1 MSRIL
6 PLGLL
11 LRPRQND
18 PQPLIIYHGRSC
30 PDGFAAALA
39 AWRFYQ
45 GQAEFLALE
54 HGQVTELHE
63 LPNLPF
69 PEIKALWRKLFNG
82 ETPTHNRQFL
92 ERQLAYK
99 LQEVEFRKVDPGLLD
114 RNNKK
119 IASLI
124 ATGKLRKRDR
134 DFHPTP
140 GTLFTREYHGKVHQ
154 HLLIGEIITVGI
166 TFKLLK
172 IKDVVEVV
180 GLLHLFQRWKVMQH
194 Y

>member
-1 MSRIL
+1 MKTSKT
-6 PLGLL
+6 PATA
-11 LRPRQND
+11 PRT
-18 PQPLIIYHGRSC
+18 
-30 PDGFAAALA
+30 AAA
-39 AWRFYQ
+39 
-45 GQAEFLALE
+45 
-54 HGQVTELHE
+54 QVHE

-69 PEIKALWRKLFNG
+69 PEIKALWRKLFGG

-99 LQEVEFRKVDPGLLD
+99 LQEVEFRKVDPGLLE

-154 HLLIGEIITVGI
+154 VIATADGQYEFEGRPYRSLSMIAREITSSRWSGPVFFG
-166 TFKLLK
+166 LK
-172 IKDVVEVV
+172 DYAAKSTAKK
-180 GLLHLFQRWKVMQH
+180 GGTK
-194 Y
+194 

>member
-1 MSRIL
+1 MKPSK
-6 PLGLL
+6 PPATP
-11 LRPRQND
+11 PRT
-18 PQPLIIYHGRSC
+18 
-30 PDGFAAALA
+30 AVA
-39 AWRFYQ
+39 
-45 GQAEFLALE
+45 
-54 HGQVTELHE
+54 QVHE
-63 LPNLPF
+63 LPSLPF

-99 LQEVEFRKVDPGLLD
+99 LQEVEFRKVDPGLLE

-140 GTLFTREYHGKVHQ
+140 CTKFTREYHGKFHEVIAMADGQ
-154 HLLIGEIITVGI
+154 YNYNGQPYRSLSMIARLITSSRWSGPVFFG
-166 TFKLLK
+166 LK
-172 IKDVVEVV
+172 DDAAKPSSKK
-180 GLLHLFQRWKVMQH
+180 GGAK
-194 Y
+194 

>member
-1 MSRIL
+1 MKTSKT
-6 PLGLL
+6 PATP
-11 LRPRQND
+11 PRT
-18 PQPLIIYHGRSC
+18 
-30 PDGFAAALA
+30 AVA
-39 AWRFYQ
+39 
-45 GQAEFLALE
+45 
-54 HGQVTELHE
+54 QVHE
-63 LPNLPF
+63 LPSLPF
-69 PEIKALWRKLFNG
+69 AEIKALWRKLFNG

-99 LQEVEFRKVDPGLLD
+99 LQEVEFRKVDPGLLE

-154 HLLIGEIITVGI
+154 VIATADGQYEFEGRPYRSLSMIAREITSSRWSGPVFFG
-166 TFKLLK
+166 LK
-172 IKDVVEVV
+172 DYAAKSTAKK
-180 GLLHLFQRWKVMQH
+180 GGSK
-194 Y
+194 

>member
-1 MSRIL
+1 MKTSKT
-6 PLGLL
+6 PATA
-11 LRPRQND
+11 PRT
-18 PQPLIIYHGRSC
+18 
-30 PDGFAAALA
+30 AVA
-39 AWRFYQ
+39 
-45 GQAEFLALE
+45 
-54 HGQVTELHE
+54 QVHE

-69 PEIKALWRKLFNG
+69 TEIKAMWRKLFGG

-154 HLLIGEIITVGI
+154 VIATADGQYEFEGRPYRSLSMIAREITSSRWSGPVFFG
-166 TFKLLK
+166 LK
-172 IKDVVEVV
+172 DYAAKSTAKK
-180 GLLHLFQRWKVMQH
+180 GGSK
-194 Y
+194 

>member
-1 MSRIL
+1 METSSYPIFPPAL
-6 PLGLL
+6 PLTVTAQVHGLSSL
-11 LRPRQND
+11 QF
-18 PQPLIIYHGRSC
+18 S
-30 PDGFAAALA
+30 
-39 AWRFYQ
+39 
-45 GQAEFLALE
+45 
-54 HGQVTELHE
+54 
-63 LPNLPF
+63 
-69 PEIKALWRKLFNG
+69 EIKTLWRKLFGG

-99 LQEVEFRKVDPGLLD
+99 LQEVEFRKVDPGLLE

-154 HLLIGEIITVGI
+154 VIATADGLYEFEGRPYRSLSMIAREITSSRWSGPVFFGLKDYAA
-166 TFKLLK
+166 KLSAK
-172 IKDVVEVV
+172 K
-180 GLLHLFQRWKVMQH
+180 GGSK
-194 Y
+194 

>member
-1 MSRIL
+1 MKTSKT
-6 PLGLL
+6 PATP
-11 LRPRQND
+11 PRT
-18 PQPLIIYHGRSC
+18 
-30 PDGFAAALA
+30 AVA
-39 AWRFYQ
+39 
-45 GQAEFLALE
+45 
-54 HGQVTELHE
+54 QVHE

-69 PEIKALWRKLFNG
+69 PAIKAMWRKLFGG

-99 LQEVEFRKVDPGLLD
+99 IQEVEFRKVDPGLLD

-124 ATGKLRKRDR
+124 VTGKLRKRDR

-154 HLLIGEIITVGI
+154 VIATADGQYEFKGRPYRSLSMIAREITSSRWSGPVFFG
-166 TFKLLK
+166 LK
-172 IKDVVEVV
+172 DYAAKSPAKK
-180 GLLHLFQRWKVMQH
+180 GGSK
-194 Y
+194 

>member
-1 MSRIL
+1 MKTSKT
-6 PLGLL
+6 PATA
-11 LRPRQND
+11 PRT
-18 PQPLIIYHGRSC
+18 
-30 PDGFAAALA
+30 AVA
-39 AWRFYQ
+39 
-45 GQAEFLALE
+45 
-54 HGQVTELHE
+54 QVHE

-69 PEIKALWRKLFNG
+69 PEIKALWRKLFGG

-99 LQEVEFRKVDPGLLD
+99 LQEVEFRKVDPGLLE

-154 HLLIGEIITVGI
+154 VIATADGQYEFEGRPYRSLSMIAREITSSRWSGPVFFG
-166 TFKLLK
+166 LK
-172 IKDVVEVV
+172 DYAAKSTAKK
-180 GLLHLFQRWKVMQH
+180 GGTK
-194 Y
+194 

>member
-1 MSRIL
+1 MKTSSYPISPPAL
-6 PLGLL
+6 PQTATAQVLGLSS
-11 LRPRQND
+11 
-18 PQPLIIYHGRSC
+18 LI
-30 PDGFAAALA
+30 
-39 AWRFYQ
+39 
-45 GQAEFLALE
+45 
-54 HGQVTELHE
+54 
-63 LPNLPF
+63 F
-69 PEIKALWRKLFNG
+69 PEIKALWRKYFG
-82 ETPTHNRQFL
+82 TEVPTHNRQFL

-154 HLLIGEIITVGI
+154 VIATADGQYEFEGRPYRSLSMIAREITSSRWSGPVFFG
-166 TFKLLK
+166 LK
-172 IKDVVEVV
+172 DYAAKSSAKK
-180 GLLHLFQRWKVMQH
+180 GGSK
-194 Y
+194 

>member
-1 MSRIL
+1 MKTSKT
-6 PLGLL
+6 PATA
-11 LRPRQND
+11 PRT
-18 PQPLIIYHGRSC
+18 
-30 PDGFAAALA
+30 AVA
-39 AWRFYQ
+39 
-45 GQAEFLALE
+45 
-54 HGQVTELHE
+54 QVHE

-69 PEIKALWRKLFNG
+69 TEIKALWRKLFGG

-154 HLLIGEIITVGI
+154 VIATADGQYEFEGRPYRSLSMIAREITSSRWSGPVFFG
-166 TFKLLK
+166 LK
-172 IKDVVEVV
+172 DYAAKSSAKK
-180 GLLHLFQRWKVMQH
+180 GGSK
-194 Y
+194 

>member
-1 MSRIL
+1 MNVVHMKTSKT
-6 PLGLL
+6 PAT
-11 LRPRQND
+11 P
-18 PQPLIIYHGRSC
+18 PQT
-30 PDGFAAALA
+30 AAA
-39 AWRFYQ
+39 
-45 GQAEFLALE
+45 
-54 HGQVTELHE
+54 QVHE
-63 LPNLPF
+63 LSSLPF

-99 LQEVEFRKVDPGLLD
+99 LQEVEFRKADPALLD

-140 GTLFTREYHGKVHQ
+140 GTLFTREYHGKFHEVIAMADGQ
-154 HLLIGEIITVGI
+154 YNYNGQPYRSLSMIARLITSSRWSGPVFFG
-166 TFKLLK
+166 LK
-172 IKDVVEVV
+172 DYAAKSPAKK
-180 GLLHLFQRWKVMQH
+180 GGAK
-194 Y
+194 

>member
-1 MSRIL
+1 M
-6 PLGLL
+6 
-11 LRPRQND
+11 
-18 PQPLIIYHGRSC
+18 
-30 PDGFAAALA
+30 A
-39 AWRFYQ
+39 
-45 GQAEFLALE
+45 
-54 HGQVTELHE
+54 QVHE

-69 PEIKALWRKLFNG
+69 PEIKALWRKLFGG
-82 ETPTHNRQFL
+82 ETTTHNRQFL

-154 HLLIGEIITVGI
+154 VIATADGQYEFEGRPYRSLSMIAREITSSRWSGPVFFG
-166 TFKLLK
+166 LK
-172 IKDVVEVV
+172 DYAAKTSAKK
-180 GLLHLFQRWKVMQH
+180 GGSK
-194 Y
+194 

>member
-1 MSRIL
+1 MKTSKT
-6 PLGLL
+6 P
-11 LRPRQND
+11 
-18 PQPLIIYHGRSC
+18 
-30 PDGFAAALA
+30 AAPHRTA
-39 AWRFYQ
+39 AS
-45 GQAEFLALE
+45 
-54 HGQVTELHE
+54 QVHE
-63 LPNLPF
+63 LPSLPF
-69 PEIKALWRKLFNG
+69 PEIKALWRKLFGG

-99 LQEVEFRKVDPGLLD
+99 LQEVEFRKVDPGLLE

-154 HLLIGEIITVGI
+154 VIATADGQYEFEGRPYRSLSMIAREITSSRWSGPVFFG
-166 TFKLLK
+166 LK
-172 IKDVVEVV
+172 DTAAKSSAKKR
-180 GLLHLFQRWKVMQH
+180 GTK
-194 Y
+194 

>member
-1 MSRIL
+1 MKTSKT
-6 PLGLL
+6 PATP
-11 LRPRQND
+11 PRT
-18 PQPLIIYHGRSC
+18 
-30 PDGFAAALA
+30 AVT
-39 AWRFYQ
+39 
-45 GQAEFLALE
+45 
-54 HGQVTELHE
+54 QVHE

-154 HLLIGEIITVGI
+154 VIATADGQYEFEGRPYRSLSMIAREITSSRWSGPVFFG
-166 TFKLLK
+166 LK
-172 IKDVVEVV
+172 DYAAKSSAKK
-180 GLLHLFQRWKVMQH
+180 GGSK
-194 Y
+194 

>member
-1 MSRIL
+1 MKTSKT
-6 PLGLL
+6 PATA
-11 LRPRQND
+11 PRT
-18 PQPLIIYHGRSC
+18 
-30 PDGFAAALA
+30 AVA
-39 AWRFYQ
+39 
-45 GQAEFLALE
+45 
-54 HGQVTELHE
+54 QVHE

-69 PEIKALWRKLFNG
+69 PESKALWRKLFNG

-154 HLLIGEIITVGI
+154 VIATADGQYEFEGRPYRSLSMIAREITSSRWSGPVFFG
-166 TFKLLK
+166 LK
-172 IKDVVEVV
+172 DTAAKSPAKK
-180 GLLHLFQRWKVMQH
+180 GGTK
-194 Y
+194 

>member
-1 MSRIL
+1 M
-6 PLGLL
+6 
-11 LRPRQND
+11 
-18 PQPLIIYHGRSC
+18 RS
-30 PDGFAAALA
+30 PAD
-39 AWRFYQ
+39 
-45 GQAEFLALE
+45 
-54 HGQVTELHE
+54 
-63 LPNLPF
+63 
-69 PEIKALWRKLFNG
+69 WRKLFGG

-99 LQEVEFRKVDPGLLD
+99 LQEVAFRKVDPGLRD

-154 HLLIGEIITVGI
+154 VIATADGQYEFEGRPYRSLSMIAREITSSRWSGPVFFG
-166 TFKLLK
+166 LK
-172 IKDVVEVV
+172 DYAAKSSAKK
-180 GLLHLFQRWKVMQH
+180 GGSK
-194 Y
+194 

>member
-1 MSRIL
+1 M
-6 PLGLL
+6 
-11 LRPRQND
+11 
-18 PQPLIIYHGRSC
+18 RS
-30 PDGFAAALA
+30 PAD
-39 AWRFYQ
+39 
-45 GQAEFLALE
+45 
-54 HGQVTELHE
+54 
-63 LPNLPF
+63 
-69 PEIKALWRKLFNG
+69 WRKLFNG

-140 GTLFTREYHGKVHQ
+140 GTLFTREYHGKAHQ
-154 HLLIGEIITVGI
+154 VIAAADGQYEFEGRPYRKIPPESANRACFLSGGHTAFLYSGSVSMGVRLLAGVRFVG
-166 TFKLLK
+166 
-172 IKDVVEVV
+172 V
-180 GLLHLFQRWKVMQH
+180 QRQISTNFAFFPPVCTPTTT
-194 Y
+194 

>member
-1 MSRIL
+1 MKTSKT
-6 PLGLL
+6 PATA
-11 LRPRQND
+11 PRT
-18 PQPLIIYHGRSC
+18 
-30 PDGFAAALA
+30 AVA
-39 AWRFYQ
+39 
-45 GQAEFLALE
+45 
-54 HGQVTELHE
+54 QVHE

-69 PEIKALWRKLFNG
+69 SEIKALWRKLFGG

-140 GTLFTREYHGKVHQ
+140 GTLFTREYHGKAP
-154 HLLIGEIITVGI
+154 
-166 TFKLLK
+166 K
-172 IKDVVEVV
+172 IRPR
-180 GLLHLFQRWKVMQH
+180 LRPWMPSA
-194 Y
+194 